1 MKVVVVSEFYPR
13 RSDPVLGVWAHRQTL
28 AATRAGAQAEV
39 VVLHRPLPPLAALR
53 GGPGPAM
60 RALANGVRQPR
71 TDELDGLA
79 VRYVRFLSPPR
90 PLSYETWGAWAAP
103 ALAAALRTLRRR
115 FDFDLV
121 HAHNAVPAGDA
132 VRRARLDVP
141 SVVSVHGGDV
151 LHTARRGRRGRAAVE
166 RALGAATLALANS
179 TGIERLAREHGAQ
192 ETRVVPLGADAAAA
206 ARPLPQSPTLVTVGH
221 LVARKRHAD
230 VIRAVAALAER
241 HPDLRYVVIG
251 DGPERGALEELA
263 SKLGVGDRVT
273 LRGQLTPDAAL
284 VELREASLFAMPST
298 DEALGVAYL
307 EAMGAGVPA
316 IGARGEPG
324 PEDIAAAG
332 TGMTLVPPRDVPAL
346 AEAVDG
352 LLSDREELRAL
363 GEQARET
370 VVAHFTWDRCGAAT
384 VRRTRRRCDERAA
397 GRQPA
402 RAVRDEPRAARARR
416 GVRRTARAGGHRR
429 RSLRGTPRARRRRNR
444 LSGRAQQGGRATR
457 RVRAGGVRPLPR
469 RRLRRRGP
477 RRAPGR
483 LGRCPPRRAS
493 RSSCGPPCGRTPARR
508 PTSRAPCRCAG
519 STARP
524 TPS

>member
-1 MKVVVVSEFYPR
+1 VKVVVVSEFYPR

-79 VRYVRFLSPPR
+79 VRYVRFVSPPR

-151 LHTARRGRRGRAAVE
+151 LHTARRGGRGRAAVE
-166 RALGAATLALANS
+166 RALGAARLTLANS
-179 TGIERLAREHGAQ
+179 TGIERLAREHGAR
-192 ETRVVPLGADAAAA
+192 ETRVVALGAEAAAV
-206 ARPLPQSPTLVTVGH
+206 ARPLPRSPTLVTVGH

-230 VIRAVAALAER
+230 VIRAVAALAEK
-241 HPDLRYVVIG
+241 HADLRYVVIG

-263 SKLGVGDRVT
+263 RKLGVSDRVK

-352 LLSDREELRAL
+352 LLSGREELRAL
-363 GEQARET
+363 GEHARET
-370 VVAHFTWDRCGAAT
+370 VATHFTWDRCGAAT
-384 VRRTRRRCDERAA
+384 VDAYEAA
-397 GRQPA
+397 
-402 RAVRDEPRAARARR
+402 
-416 GVRRTARAGGHRR
+416 
-429 RSLRGTPRARRRRNR
+429 LR
-444 LSGRAQQGGRATR
+444 
-457 RVRAGGVRPLPR
+457 
-469 RRLRRRGP
+469 
-477 RRAPGR
+477 
-483 LGRCPPRRAS
+483 
-493 RSSCGPPCGRTPARR
+493 
-508 PTSRAPCRCAG
+508 
-519 STARP
+519 
-524 TPS
+524 